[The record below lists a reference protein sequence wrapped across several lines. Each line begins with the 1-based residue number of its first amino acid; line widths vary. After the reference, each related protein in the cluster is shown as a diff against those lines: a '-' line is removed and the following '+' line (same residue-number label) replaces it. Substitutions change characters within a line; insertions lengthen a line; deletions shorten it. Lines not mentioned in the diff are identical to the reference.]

1 MSNIF
6 IFFVYN
12 LKNFLPEGFADLT
25 RLLWIPAFLFWYI
38 CFISFIEV
46 DWPQKVRYLFIIM
59 ANSGICIFD
68 HPFNTKELIE
78 RQLIGGTIAGIS
90 GVVQEITRSKQKLQ
104 LLDQGDTKIILEYGT
119 FIIGVLITEENFG
132 ILRKKLKK
140 LVEKFELHFKD
151 SLQDF
156 SGSLNEFEGTK
167 ELIDEIFSYKKFI
180 DRTIFH

>member
-1 MSNIF
+1 M
-6 IFFVYN
+6 
-12 LKNFLPEGFADLT
+12 
-25 RLLWIPAFLFWYI
+25 
-38 CFISFIEV
+38 
-46 DWPQKVRYLFIIM
+46 
-59 ANSGICIFD
+59 
-68 HPFNTKELIE
+68 
-78 RQLIGGTIAGIS
+78 
-90 GVVQEITRSKQKLQ
+90 
-104 LLDQGDTKIILEYGT
+104 DQGDTKIILEYGT